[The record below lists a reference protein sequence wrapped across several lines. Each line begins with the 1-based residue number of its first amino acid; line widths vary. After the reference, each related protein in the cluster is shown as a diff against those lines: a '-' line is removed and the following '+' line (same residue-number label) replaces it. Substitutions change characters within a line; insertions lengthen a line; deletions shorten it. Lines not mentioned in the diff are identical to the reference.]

1 MKFHF
6 VFQKVLDVKEKEK
19 EQARQEFGSIQRRQ
33 TELQEQIDELQWQKE
48 ILLNQYNH
56 VHQKTIMEILQVQQD
71 IEHFD
76 QRIHSLSYQC
86 NLIDQEV
93 EQKQQILLDKAKEE
107 KIWSQWK
114 VKSFHAFQKELERR
128 EQAML
133 DEMAVLRYSRK
144 M

>member
-19 EQARQEFGSIQRRQ
+19 EQAQQEFGKVQRRQ
-33 TELQEQIDELQWQKE
+33 TELQEQICELQMQKE
-48 ILLNQYNH
+48 FLLNQYND

-76 QRIHSLSYQC
+76 HRIHHLSDQFSLINTQ
-86 NLIDQEV
+86 V
-93 EQKQQILLDKAKEE
+93 EQKQQVLLDRVKEA
-107 KIWSQWK
+107 KIWKQSK
-114 VKSFHAFQKELERR
+114 VKSFNTFQKQLEKR
-128 EQAML
+128 EQSML